1 MNMKLRCYLI
11 CKCLVFGSIRRPKPR
26 SLDIS
31 DAALAHHLTVLP
43 KLRIKSTAKQRPIR
57 VHVMTTK
64 LLIYSEPIQVHVGS
78 PLFSFI
84 E

>member
-1 MNMKLRCYLI
+1 MKMKLRCYLI
-11 CKCLVFGSIRRPKPR
+11 CKCLVFGSIR